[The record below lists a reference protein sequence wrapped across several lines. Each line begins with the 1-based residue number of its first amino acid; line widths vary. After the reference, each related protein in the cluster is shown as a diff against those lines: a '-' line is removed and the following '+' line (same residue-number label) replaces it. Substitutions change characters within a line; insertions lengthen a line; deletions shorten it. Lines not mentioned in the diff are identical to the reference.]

1 MNKKTNI
8 MLEVIAKIDES
19 FPETTD
25 FINKVYSEACS
36 RENMSIDEAFLS
48 LIIDVI
54 FFLL

>member
-1 MNKKTNI
+1 